1 MFLEQWHDGRGSM
14 NGLKKFLENIFTF
27 YLSGIEYHMETY
39 DGPFAIIQSIED
51 LESLLEHL
59 SEEEIHDT
67 PIEELPC
74 VVINNVKCVEVPL
87 SYLRK
92 EEIKRLIKE
101 YEVSLNTQQD
111 SEDRNI
117 HDNHVEE
124 FLEEPLFGD
133 IVENHPHIT
142 LTENNKDSAKLKEP
156 IEQHIPSDPIEY
168 VHKVSLIENNIED
181 PLHDIIIETIERDCH
196 GSSHLHILAVY

>member
-1 MFLEQWHDGRGSM
+1 M
-14 NGLKKFLENIFTF
+14 
-27 YLSGIEYHMETY
+27 
-39 DGPFAIIQSIED
+39 
-51 LESLLEHL
+51 
-59 SEEEIHDT
+59 
-67 PIEELPC
+67 
-74 VVINNVKCVEVPL
+74 EVPL

-111 SEDRNI
+111 SEEGNI

-124 FLEEPLFGD
+124 FLEEPLFGN

-142 LTENNKDSAKLKEP
+142 LTENNEEEP

-168 VHKVSLIENNIED
+168 VHKGSLIEDIIED
-181 PLHDIIIETIERDCH
+181 PLHDTIIETIENLECSHEYFIDNDH
-196 GSSHLHILAVY
+196 GFSPDLPQEEIII